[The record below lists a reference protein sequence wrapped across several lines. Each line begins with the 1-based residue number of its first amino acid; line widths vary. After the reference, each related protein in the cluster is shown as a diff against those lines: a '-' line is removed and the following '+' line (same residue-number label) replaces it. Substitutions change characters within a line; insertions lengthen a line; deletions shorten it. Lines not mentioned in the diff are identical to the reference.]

1 MWFLVEEKEMLNFST
16 NITYL
21 EGTLNLTQP
30 ISRQALLILYYVDV
44 HCEIEMSRKPNFQAS
59 LVPTKV

>member
-1 MWFLVEEKEMLNFST
+1 MLNFST